1 MLEQIKQPD
10 FNKHPNK
17 FYIARNLGLHEKNI
31 SSYPFRITKLNFNG
45 NQILFFPAEMFLTY
59 QKYCLEK
66 FSGKTCVA
74 AYGDGFIGYVP
85 EDSDFALGGY
95 EITGAFQLLKP
106 GCEKLI
112 KSEIDKI
119 VN

>member
-1 MLEQIKQPD
+1 
-10 FNKHPNK
+10 
-17 FYIARNLGLHEKNI
+17 
-31 SSYPFRITKLNFNG
+31 
-45 NQILFFPAEMFLTY
+45 MFLTY

-119 VN
+119 EIDISALDISDGYKVDIIQIFEYSEKF